1 MRGVLLACAVV
12 LALVR
17 PAHADDPWAVG
28 VSETNKQA
36 AEKLLDKG
44 NAQFLEHKYPEAL
57 ATYQQARQSW
67 DHPAIRFNIVRC
79 LILLDRPLEAIEHLD
94 AALQYGAAPIGEA
107 LYAEALA
114 YKKLLANQIGDLEVA
129 CTQGGVTLSL
139 DGHPLAE
146 CPATKSQRVAPGQH
160 QIVAT
165 KQGYMTRTIEV
176 VVVGGRREH
185 VDVKLAPLT
194 HAAKI
199 VHRWPQWV
207 PWVVFGTGVGA
218 AAIGTGLELK
228 ASSDF
233 TNYDR
238 QVARDCANRCD
249 PMQAAALD
257 ELRQSAKL
265 ENTIAISFIAVG
277 ALTAAGGGAM
287 LYLNRGRT
295 VYPKSLEVA
304 PVNGGAMVSLEGVLW

>member
-1 MRGVLLACAVV
+1 MKGVLLACAVV
-12 LALVR
+12 LAWVR
-17 PAHADDPWAVG
+17 PAHAEDPWAVG
-28 VSETNKQA
+28 VSEASKQA

-94 AALQYGAAPIGEA
+94 AALQYGTTPLGEA

-129 CTQGGVTLSL
+129 CKQDGVTLSL
-139 DGHPLAE
+139 DGHVLAT
-146 CPATKSQRVAPGQH
+146 CPATKTQRVVPGEH
-160 QIVAT
+160 QVVAT
-165 KQGYMTRTIEV
+165 KQGFMTRTIEV
-176 VVVGGRREH
+176 VVVGGKSQH
-185 VDVKLAPLT
+185 VDVTLEPLT

-207 PWVVFGTGVGA
+207 PWLVFGTGVGVA
-218 AAIGTGLELK
+218 ALGTGLEIK

-257 ELRQSAKL
+257 ELRTSARL
-265 ENTIAISFIAVG
+265 ENTMAISFIAVG
-277 ALTAAGGGAM
+277 AVTTAAGGAM

-295 VYPKSLEVA
+295 VYAKSLEVA
-304 PVNGGAMVSLEGVLW
+304 PVNGGAVVSLEGLLP